1 MIIGIVGLIS
11 SGKGTVGDML
21 VEQDFKHESFASSL
35 KDATAKIFNWDREL
49 VEGITNQ
56 SRIWRE
62 AEDKWWGERL
72 GIPNFTPRLAL
83 QLIGTEVFR
92 NHWHQDIWILTMENR
107 IKDATHNIVI
117 TDARFPN
124 EVQMIRRL
132 GGKIVRVKR
141 DEDPEWWNLAVTDAE
156 QMPVLF
162 PDVHSSEYSWAETTP
177 DYLITNNGTVS
188 ELQNVVNDLLK
199 DLLVPTQS

>member
-1 MIIGIVGLIS
+1 
-11 SGKGTVGDML
+11 
-21 VEQDFKHESFASSL
+21 
-35 KDATAKIFNWDREL
+35 
-49 VEGITNQ
+49 
-56 SRIWRE
+56 
-62 AEDKWWGERL
+62 
-72 GIPNFTPRLAL
+72 
-83 QLIGTEVFR
+83 
-92 NHWHQDIWILTMENR
+92 MENR

-141 DEDPEWWNLAVTDAE
+141 DEDPEWWNLAVTDPE